1 MPYSADISRSNPAC
15 FLFLVDRSGSM
26 GGALAG
32 QPGQRKMDQAADAI
46 NRILDAVSQRCSQ
59 GMDIRDY
66 FHIGILG
73 YNTDERGGP
82 VIISALE
89 GTSPEQPF
97 LPISEVVEVAEVM
110 ERTVRESDGAGG
122 VIEVNRRFPVWLHPH
137 AEYGT
142 PMCEALNYA
151 SSALESWVNQYPES
165 YPPIVINVS
174 DGNATD
180 GDPVPLARQIMNLT
194 TNDGNALFFNI
205 HLSEASTMPVQF
217 PGQEEGLPDELAVR
231 LFQMS
236 SVLPDASRNLAASL
250 DLTMNSNS
258 RGFVFNADMMSLVQF
273 LDIGTRGPSNMDVPI
288 PDDTYSDDANTGSSD
303 EELQ

>member
-1 MPYSADISRSNPAC
+1 MPYSADISRSNPGC

-26 GGALAG
+26 TGALAG

-73 YNTDERGGP
+73 YNTDGKGAPR
-82 VIISALE
+82 ITSALE

-97 LPISEVVEVAEVM
+97 LLISQVVEVAEVV
-110 ERTVRESDGAGG
+110 ERQVRESDGAGG
-122 VIEVNRRFPVWLHPH
+122 VIEVNRRFPIWLHPH

-142 PMCEALNYA
+142 PMCEALKCA
-151 SSALESWVNQYPES
+151 SDALSSWVTQYPDS
-165 YPPIVINVS
+165 FPPIVINVS

-180 GDPVPLARQIMNLT
+180 GDPVPLAHQIMALQT
-194 TNDGNALFFNI
+194 SDGNALVFNV
-205 HLSEASTMPVQF
+205 HLSEAATMPVQF
-217 PGQEEGLPDELAVR
+217 PDQEEGLPDELAVR

-250 DLTMNSNS
+250 DLAMNSNS
-258 RGFVFNADMMSLVQF
+258 RGFVFNADMTSLVQF
-273 LDIGTRGPSNMDVPI
+273 LDIGTRGPSNMNVPSANG
-288 PDDTYSDDANTGSSD
+288 PDAEDPGGDLSD
-303 EELQ
+303 EDLH